1 MADEQHSS
9 QFTESMLRD
18 IDDILNDSM
27 FTGRTER
34 QNEIT
39 PGIYLLTLMR
49 EKRKKKNRDL
59 IFSLVVTANEG
70 ASSIDATPNPLNTA
84 FIEVS
89 IFSET

>member
-9 QFTESMLRD
+9 EFTESMLRD

-39 PGIYLLTLMR
+39 PGIYLLAHA
-49 EKRKKKNRDL
+49 RKTKEETSRSH
-59 IFSLVVTANEG
+59 IFPCRYCERRCI
-70 ASSIDATPNPLNTA
+70 ID
-84 FIEVS
+84 
-89 IFSET
+89 